1 MGSRVQS
8 GFTLIEAL
16 VAAFVLAVGIM
27 GIVSLLSLSKVS
39 QHESI
44 QRTRAVVLVNDI
56 LERIRR
62 NPAGMSVYRCAMFSV
77 EPSDICLE
85 MEPLGD
91 ASRGTEPVP
100 NCHSATCTPAELAA
114 HDLWAWEQLL
124 NGASAIVTDGGAPT
138 VGLRNVSACVNFT
151 ADDGRQNTGIVDVV
165 IQWQG
170 LQETADAVISGGT
183 VCGDAAAEDTTRR
196 QVIVNSYVMDE
207 TEL

>member
-1 MGSRVQS
+1 MSDAAKKSHWADNTVQS

-16 VAAFVLAVGIM
+16 VAAFVLAVGVM

-39 QHESI
+39 QYASI
-44 QRTRAVVLVNDI
+44 QRVRAVVLADDI

-62 NPAGMSVYRCAMFSV
+62 NPAGMSVYNVGLSA
-77 EPSDICLE
+77 
-85 MEPLGD
+85 PLGD

-100 NCHSATCTPAELAA
+100 NCHSAICTPTELAT
-114 HDLWAWEQLL
+114 HDLWAWERLL
-124 NGASAIVTDGGAPT
+124 DGSSAIVTDGGAST
-138 VGLRNVSACVNFT
+138 VGLLDVSACIDFT
-151 ADDGRQNTGIVDVV
+151 ADDGRQNIGIVDVV

-170 LQETADAVISGGT
+170 LQETADAVISAGT
-183 VCGDAAAEDTTRR
+183 VCGDATAEDTTRR

>member
-1 MGSRVQS
+1 MLSATRKIHCVGGPVQS

-16 VAAFVLAVGIM
+16 VAAFILAVGIM

-39 QHESI
+39 QHASI
-44 QRTRAVVLVNDI
+44 QRVRAVVLADDI

-62 NPAGMSVYRCAMFSV
+62 NPAGMSVYNVGLSA
-77 EPSDICLE
+77 
-85 MEPLGD
+85 PLGD

-100 NCHSATCTPAELAA
+100 NCHSATCSKTELAA
-114 HDLWAWEQLL
+114 HDLWTWERLL
-124 NGASAIVTDGGAPT
+124 DGASAIVTDGGAPT
-138 VGLRNVSACVNFT
+138 VGLSDVSACIDFT

-170 LQETADAVISGGT
+170 LQETADAVISAGT
-183 VCGDAAAEDTTRR
+183 VCGDATAEDTTRR

>member
-1 MGSRVQS
+1 MPSATRKSHWAGSRAQS

-16 VAAFVLAVGIM
+16 VTAFVLAVGIM

-44 QRTRAVVLVNDI
+44 QRTRAVVLAEDI

-62 NPAGMSVYRCAMFSV
+62 NPAAMSVYDMGLSA
-77 EPSDICLE
+77 
-85 MEPLGD
+85 PLGG
-91 ASRGTEPVP
+91 ASIGAEPVP
-100 NCHSATCTPAELAA
+100 NCHSATCTPDALAT
-114 HDLWAWEQLL
+114 HDLWAWERLL
-124 NGASAIVTDGGAPT
+124 DGTSAIATDSEAST
-138 VGLRNVSACVNFT
+138 VGLRDVSACIDFT

-183 VCGDAAAEDTTRR
+183 VCGDATAEDTTRR
-196 QVIVNSYVMDE
+196 RVIMNSYVMDE
-207 TEL
+207 RE

>member
-1 MGSRVQS
+1 MSSAIRKSDWVGSRAQS

-16 VAAFVLAVGIM
+16 VAAFILAVGIM
-27 GIVSLLSLSKVS
+27 GIVSLLSISKVS
-39 QHESI
+39 QHASI
-44 QRTRAVVLVNDI
+44 QRTRAVVLADDI

-62 NPAGMSVYRCAMFSV
+62 NPAGMSVYNVGLSA
-77 EPSDICLE
+77 
-85 MEPLGD
+85 PLGD

-100 NCHSATCTPAELAA
+100 NCHSATCSKTELAA
-114 HDLWAWEQLL
+114 HDLWTWERLL
-124 NGASAIVTDGGAPT
+124 DGASAIVTDGGAPT
-138 VGLRNVSACVNFT
+138 VGLSDVSACIDFT

-170 LQETADAVISGGT
+170 LQETADAVISAGT

>member
-1 MGSRVQS
+1 MSSAIRKSDWVGSRAQS

-16 VAAFVLAVGIM
+16 VTAFILAVGIM
-27 GIVSLLSLSKVS
+27 GIVSLLSISKVS

-44 QRTRAVVLVNDI
+44 QRTRAVVLAGDI

-62 NPAGMSVYRCAMFSV
+62 NPAGMSVYNVGLSA
-77 EPSDICLE
+77 
-85 MEPLGD
+85 PLGD

-100 NCHSATCTPAELAA
+100 NCHSATCSKTELAA
-114 HDLWAWEQLL
+114 HDLWTWERLL
-124 NGASAIVTDGGAPT
+124 DGASAIVTDGGAPT
-138 VGLRNVSACVNFT
+138 VGLSDVSACIDFT

-170 LQETADAVISGGT
+170 LQETADAVVSGGT

-207 TEL
+207 TES